1 MCRNK
6 RDRSCG
12 VGKGRK
18 ARLGWV
24 LYISIFCTTIR
35 LGDLFVRTRQDLA
48 IQAFVVGHLGGPT
61 LDILLLWAL
70 GIEVAKHA
78 NYLQLGIIGMAQGNM
93 WQVYSIFMAMMGMFK
108 ARSAK

>member
-12 VGKGRK
+12 VGKGCK

-24 LYISIFCTTIR
+24 LIFCTTIR
-35 LGDLFVRTRQDLA
+35 LGDLFVHTRQDLA
-48 IQAFVVGHLGGPT
+48 IQVIVLGHPGGPA

-78 NYLQLGIIGMAQGNM
+78 NCLQLGIIGKAQGNM
-93 WQVYSIFMAMMGMFK
+93 WKVYSIFMAMLGMFK
-108 ARSAK
+108 ARSAKVG